1 MYKSFISF
9 PSFKALMRY
18 KTDSLKTQVNKKQWI
33 TAKVKKIN
41 KNHESRN
48 DLLKKENIHVKK
60 EYYLF

>member
-1 MYKSFISF
+1 
-9 PSFKALMRY
+9 MRY

-48 DLLKKENIHVKK
+48 DLLKKKK
-60 EYYLF
+60 TFTTKKSIIRFDKIFSQ

>member
-1 MYKSFISF
+1 
-9 PSFKALMRY
+9 MRY

>member
-1 MYKSFISF
+1 
-9 PSFKALMRY
+9 MRY

-48 DLLKKENIHVKK
+48 DLLKKKK
-60 EYYLF
+60 TFTIKKSIIRFNKSFSQ